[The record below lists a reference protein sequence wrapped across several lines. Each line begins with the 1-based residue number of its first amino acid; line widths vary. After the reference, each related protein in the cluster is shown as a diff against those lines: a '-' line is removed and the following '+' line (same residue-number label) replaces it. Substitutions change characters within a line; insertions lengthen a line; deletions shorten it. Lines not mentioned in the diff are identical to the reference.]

1 MRKAMEGNLRLPLI
15 VSGGGAEP
23 IDVFL
28 EAPRAASVA
37 DLVKAV
43 TGSAKQDGLGV
54 YLARRRAWFAPQER
68 LASLQLCAGDR
79 LTICPEVRVPPR
91 DEDGAD
97 AKAVLAVVGGP
108 DSGSSIPL
116 RSGELVIGRDDGCDV
131 ALNDSALSGRHAQL
145 TVGSTAQIRD
155 LGSKNGTIVEGVALE
170 PGVDQE
176 LAKGS
181 VAQLGRSLL
190 TLRDRQPVSSERTV
204 DAEGAVPINRPPR
217 VAGRPSNLTLELKPP
232 PGAPRRVRIPLI
244 ASLAPVAIGVA
255 LWLMTGN
262 ITMLLF
268 SALTPVM
275 MLSTFI
281 EDKRGGKT
289 QFVRDKRE
297 FHERL
302 VALKGELD
310 QLRASETIRRRSEAP
325 DADDLLE
332 RVRGLRPDLWERRP
346 GDDDFLSLRVGA
358 ATRESG
364 IAVQLEKSGDDEL
377 KKEAEELIGW
387 YSTLPHV
394 PVSTP
399 LGELGV
405 LGVCGDRARANAL
418 TRWLLLQAAL
428 LHSPRDLAVV
438 ACVQDLDSKQWGWL
452 KWLPHARGGFASI
465 DPQLAQ
471 GRVLS
476 NQLIDQLLALVSD
489 RKAQSERTQLPKTWP
504 FSVLA
509 LIEEDVQPERAKVRE
524 LLEDCSRYG
533 IFVIWLGEDRRA
545 LPGESRGIVEL
556 DSQTARLRYTRADTG
571 EVIEDVTADG
581 LDPERVLSAAV
592 ALAPVRDVSALRA
605 SSELPPRVSFLDLL
619 KLRDVEADTVVGR
632 WQEKRRGLEAEI
644 GVSGEGAFSVDLRAD
659 GPHTLLAGT
668 TGSGKSELLQTL
680 IASLALAHPP
690 NLLNFLLIDY
700 KGGAAFKECV
710 RLPHTVGLVTDLDA
724 HLTERVLQSL
734 NAELRRREHVLRA
747 AGAKDL
753 IELERVAP
761 DRALASLVIVIDE
774 FAALAKEVPDFVQGV
789 VDIAQRGRSLGV
801 HLILATQRPAG
812 VVSENIRANS
822 NLRIA
827 LRVNEAGES
836 SDVIGVGDA
845 AQIPR
850 SRPGRAFI
858 RTGHSELAE
867 IQTAYVGGISAA
879 KEATRLQAQ
888 PFDSS
893 FFAPDGGPQ
902 LSVVHDG
909 VTDLARIVDTC
920 RAAAELAESP
930 PPHRPWLEPLANVIP
945 LDEAEKLAAPTEEG
959 VLVGMIDEPEL
970 QNQRPLA
977 LDLDTDG
984 SILVFGTGGS
994 GKTTLLRTIAASLA
1008 QSESPAG
1015 TRIYGLDFASRGL
1028 ATLEVLPHCGSAVS
1042 GEDVE
1047 RVERVFSMLVKTLAA
1062 RRLSFAGSGAA
1073 SLAEYRKLTGVSE
1086 ARIVVLFDGYGGFAT
1101 AFERINQGELV
1112 DALPRLVADGRSFGI
1127 HFIITADRRGGV
1139 PGSLTGVVQRKLVL
1153 RMADEDDYASL
1164 GLDLKRVRGLRLAP
1178 GRGFADGYEFQVCV
1192 VGSDASGD
1200 GQVASL
1206 VELGK
1211 RLSALHG
1218 DLKAPKIEL
1227 LPTAI
1232 SGKDLPVPEQP
1243 LQAVIGIGSD
1253 ELEPFAVDIS
1263 DGHFVVAGP
1272 YRSGRSAT
1280 LAAIVHSLR
1289 SRDPNVELHLL
1300 APRRSPLTKLDG
1312 WQSVAAGVED
1322 CDRLAA
1328 SLAESLDVEREAVI
1342 VIDDATELL
1351 ETAGAQN
1358 LEQIIRRGRDGRVRV
1373 IASAEI
1379 QSAHRAY
1386 APWFRE
1392 LLKEENGLLL
1402 DPQLD
1407 IDGELFGVRLP
1418 RATNAVFP
1426 IGRGYAVFRGVFE
1439 LVQIA
1444 APQ

>member
-1 MRKAMEGNLRLPLI
+1 MEGNLRLPLI
-15 VSGGGAEP
+15 INGGSAEVA
-23 IDVFL
+23 DVFL
-28 EAPRAASVA
+28 EAPPAACVA
-37 DLVKAV
+37 DLVKAI
-43 TGSAKQDGLGV
+43 TGAARDDSLGV
-54 YLARRRAWFAPQER
+54 YLARRRTWFASQEQ
-68 LASLQLCAGDR
+68 LGSLRLCAGDR
-79 LTICPEVRVPPR
+79 LTICPEVHVP
-91 DEDGAD
+91 GAD
-97 AKAVLAVVGGP
+97 ELGAGTAAVLCVIGGP
-108 DSGSSIPL
+108 DSGASFPL
-116 RSGELVIGRDDGCDV
+116 SAGELVIGRDDGCDV
-131 ALNDSALSGRHAQL
+131 ALNDSSLSGRHAQL
-145 TVGSTAQIRD
+145 TVGATVRIRD

-170 PGVDQE
+170 SGIDQE

-190 TLRDRQPVSSERTV
+190 VLRDRQPVSPDRVV
-204 DAEGAVPINRPPR
+204 DGEGTIPINRPPR
-217 VAGRPSNLTLELKPP
+217 VASRPANLVLELKAP
-232 PGAPRRVRIPLI
+232 PGKPRRVRIPFI

-255 LWLMTGN
+255 LWLMTKN

-281 EDKRGGKT
+281 EDKRGGKK
-289 QFVRDKRE
+289 QFVRDERE
-297 FHERL
+297 FRERL
-302 VALKGELD
+302 VALKNDLDEL
-310 QLRASETIRRRSEAP
+310 RVAETARRRSEAP
-325 DADDLLE
+325 DVADLLE
-332 RVRGLRPDLWERRP
+332 RARGLQPDLWERRP
-346 GDDDFLSLRVGA
+346 GDGDFLTLRVGA

-364 IAVQLEKSGDDEL
+364 IAVQFEKSGDDEL
-377 KKEAEELIGW
+377 KKEAEDLIGW

-394 PVSTP
+394 PVSAP
-399 LGELGV
+399 LVELGV

-418 TRWLLLQAAL
+418 TRWLLLQAAA
-428 LHSPRDLAVV
+428 LHSPRDLAIV
-438 ACVQDLDSKQWGWL
+438 ACLQDLDSESWGWL
-452 KWLPHARGGFASI
+452 KWLPHTRAGFASI

-471 GRVLS
+471 KRALS
-476 NQLIDQLLALVSD
+476 NQLIDQLLALVSE
-489 RKAQSERTQLPKTWP
+489 RKAQSERTQLPKSWP
-504 FSVLA
+504 FSVLV
-509 LIEEDVQPERAKVRE
+509 LIEEDVTPERARVRE

-533 IFVIWLGEDRRA
+533 VYVIWLGEDRRA
-545 LPGESRGIVEL
+545 LPGESRGIIEL
-556 DSQTARLRYTRADTG
+556 DGQTARLRYTRADTG
-571 EVIEDVTADG
+571 EVVEDVTADG
-581 LDPERVLSAAV
+581 LDPQLALSAAL
-592 ALAPVRDVSALRA
+592 ALAPVRDVSALRGSA
-605 SSELPPRVSFLDLL
+605 ELPPRVSLLDLL
-619 KLRDVEADTVVGR
+619 RLRDLEAETIVRR
-632 WQEKRRGLEAEI
+632 WQEKTRGLDAEI
-644 GVSGEGAFSVDLRAD
+644 GVSGDGAFSTDLRTD

-690 NLLNFLLIDY
+690 NVITFLLIDY

-753 IELERVAP
+753 IELDRVAP
-761 DRALASLVIVIDE
+761 DKALASLVIVIDE

-879 KEATRLQAQ
+879 KEATRLQAE

-893 FFAPDGGPQ
+893 FFAPDGAGPQ
-902 LSVVHDG
+902 LSVVREG
-909 VTDLARIVDTC
+909 ATDLARIVDTC
-920 RAAAELAESP
+920 LEAAELAQSP
-930 PPHRPWLEPLANVIP
+930 APHRPWLEPLANVVP
-945 LDEAEKLAAPTEEG
+945 LEEAEKLAGPDEAG
-959 VLVGMIDEPEL
+959 VVIGVIDEPEL
-970 QNQRPLA
+970 QSQRALA

-1008 QSESPAG
+1008 QSGSPAD

-1028 ATLEVLPHCGSAVS
+1028 ATLETLPHCGSVVP

-1047 RVERVFSMLVKTLAA
+1047 RVERLFSMLARTLAT

-1073 SLAEYRKLTGVSE
+1073 SLAEYRTLTGINE
-1086 ARIVVLFDGYGGFAT
+1086 ARLVVLLDGYGGFVT

-1127 HFIITADRRGGV
+1127 HFIITAGRRGGV

-1164 GLDLKRVRGLRLAP
+1164 GVDLKRVRGLRLAP
-1178 GRGFADGYEFQVCV
+1178 GRGFADGEEFQCSV
-1192 VGSDASGD
+1192 VGTDASGD
-1200 GQVASL
+1200 GQVATL
-1206 VELGK
+1206 AELGT
-1211 RLSALHG
+1211 RLSAAHG
-1218 DLKAPKIEL
+1218 GLEAPKIEL

-1232 SGKDLPVPEQP
+1232 SGADLPVPEQP

-1253 ELEPFAVDIS
+1253 ELEPFGVDIS
-1263 DGHFVVAGP
+1263 DSHFVVAGP

-1280 LAAIVHSLR
+1280 LAAIVNSLR

-1312 WQSVAAGVED
+1312 WQSVAAGVEE
-1322 CDRLAA
+1322 CDRSAA
-1328 SLAESLDVEREAVI
+1328 ALAENLDVERETVI

-1351 ETAGAQN
+1351 EIAGAQK
-1358 LEQIIRRGRDGRVRV
+1358 LEQIVRRGRDGRVRV
-1373 IASAEI
+1373 VASAEI

-1439 LVQIA
+1439 LVQVA
-1444 APQ
+1444 SP

>member
-1 MRKAMEGNLRLPLI
+1 MKGNLRLPLI
-15 VSGGGAEP
+15 LSGGGTEAT
-23 IDVFL
+23 DVYL
-28 EAPRAASVA
+28 EAPRGAHVA
-37 DLVKAV
+37 DLVGAI
-43 TGSAKQDGLGV
+43 TGSSKDDSLGV
-54 YLARRRAWFAPQER
+54 YLARRRAWFDPKE
-68 LASLQLCAGDR
+68 LLTSLQLCAGDQ
-79 LTICPEVRVPPR
+79 LTICPEVRIPAG
-91 DEDGAD
+91 DEGRAGAQT
-97 AKAVLAVVGGP
+97 VLAVVGGP
-108 DSGSSIPL
+108 DSGASFPL
-116 RSGELVIGRDDGCDV
+116 AAGETVIGRDAGCDV
-131 ALNDSALSGRHAQL
+131 PLTDSSLSGRHARL
-145 TVGSTAQIRD
+145 AVGSTNQICD

-170 PGVDQE
+170 TGADQE

-181 VAQLGRSLL
+181 VVQLGRSLL
-190 TLRDRQPVSSERTV
+190 ALRDRQPVSSDHTADV
-204 DAEGAVPINRPPR
+204 EGTIPINRPPR
-217 VAGRPSNLTLELKPP
+217 VAGRLSNLTFELKPP
-232 PGAPRRVRIPLI
+232 PGNPRRIRIPFI
-244 ASLAPVAIGVA
+244 ASLAPLAIGVV
-255 LWLMTGN
+255 LWLMTKN

-268 SALTPVM
+268 SLLSPVM

-281 EDKRGGKT
+281 EDKRGGKS
-289 QFVRDKRE
+289 QFVREKRE
-297 FHERL
+297 FRERL
-302 VALKGELD
+302 IALKGDLD
-310 QLRASETIRRRSEAP
+310 RLRATETTRRRSAAP

-332 RVRGLRPDLWERRP
+332 RVRCLRPDLWERRS
-346 GDDDFLSLRVGA
+346 GDSDFLSLRVGV
-358 ATRESG
+358 ATQESG
-364 IAVQLEKSGDDEL
+364 IVVQLEKSGEAEL
-377 KKEAEELIGW
+377 KKEADDLIGW

-394 PVSTP
+394 PVSAP
-399 LGELGV
+399 LSELGV
-405 LGVCGDRARANAL
+405 LGVCGDRSRANSLA
-418 TRWLLLQAAL
+418 RWLLLQAAV
-428 LHSPRDLAVV
+428 LHSPRDLAIV
-438 ACVQDLDSKQWGWL
+438 ACAQDLDSQQWDWL
-452 KWLPHARGGFASI
+452 KWLPHTRAGFASI

-476 NQLIDQLLALVSD
+476 NQLIDQLLALASE
-489 RKAQSERTQLPKTWP
+489 RKAQSERTQTPKSWP

-509 LIEEDVQPERAKVRE
+509 LIEEDVTPERARVRE

-556 DSQTARLRYTRADTG
+556 ESQTARLRYTRADTG

-581 LDPERVLSAAV
+581 LDPERVLSAAI
-592 ALAPVRDVSALRA
+592 ALAPLRDVSAVRG
-605 SSELPPRVSFLDLL
+605 SSELPPRVSLLDLL
-619 KLRDVEADTVVGR
+619 GLRDVEADTVVRR
-632 WQEKRRGLEAEI
+632 WQEKNGGLGAEI
-644 GVSGEGAFSVDLRAD
+644 GVSSDGAFRTDLRTD

-690 NLLNFLLIDY
+690 NVITFLLIDY

-761 DRALASLVIVIDE
+761 GKALASLVIVIDE

-902 LSVVHDG
+902 LSVVRDG

-920 RAAAELAESP
+920 LAAAELARSP
-930 PPHRPWLEPLANVIP
+930 APHRPWLEPLATVVP
-945 LDEAEKLAAPTEEG
+945 LEEAEKLADPSESG
-959 VLVGMIDEPEL
+959 VVVGMIDEPER
-970 QNQRPLA
+970 QHQRPLA

-994 GKTTLLRTIAASLA
+994 GKTTLLRTIAVSLA
-1008 QSESPAG
+1008 QSESPSE

-1028 ATLEVLPHCGSAVS
+1028 ATLEVLPHCGSVVS

-1047 RVERVFSMLVKTLAA
+1047 RVERVFSMLAKTLVT
-1062 RRLSFAGSGAA
+1062 RRHRFAGSGAA
-1073 SLAEYRKLTGVSE
+1073 SLAEYRKLTGASE
-1086 ARIVVLFDGYGGFAT
+1086 ARIVVLLDGYGGFAT

-1127 HFIITADRRGGV
+1127 HFIITADRRGGI
-1139 PGSLTGVVQRKLVL
+1139 PGSLTGVVQRKLVM

-1164 GLDLKRVRGLRLAP
+1164 GVDLKRVRGLRLAP
-1178 GRGFADGYEFQVCV
+1178 GRGFADGEEFQCCV

-1200 GQVASL
+1200 GQIATL

-1211 RLSALHG
+1211 QLSAAYGGLE
-1218 DLKAPKIEL
+1218 APKIEL

-1232 SGKDLPVPEQP
+1232 SGADLPIPEQP

-1263 DGHFVVAGP
+1263 DSHFVVAGP

-1289 SRDPNVELHLL
+1289 LRDPGIELHLL

-1312 WQSVAAGVED
+1312 WQSVGAGVED
-1322 CDRLAA
+1322 CDRSAATLAG
-1328 SLAESLDVEREAVI
+1328 SLDVERETVI

-1358 LEQIIRRGRDGRVRV
+1358 LEQIVRRGRDGRVRV

-1426 IGRGYAVFRGVFE
+1426 IGRGYAVFRGQFE

-1444 APQ
+1444 AP